1 MMFFRNAAIPTM
13 LFLVLLKP
21 NTGCPQGRP
30 EHSMAKADSSMVS
43 RISGYGASMA
53 GLLDGVH
60 TNMYIRYSIKTER
73 RNPTLMAIPTMFY
86 IAQGQRENAG
96 ETYSKIH
103 IRGRSIAEATTQ
115 VSVSTI
121 RHNGKA
127 MPVLLK
133 YLMPDIYST
142 TMIDSQILS
151 PLNGNNTRLYRYT
164 VTYLTGNRAEVVFRP
179 RRYNTQ
185 LVSGSA
191 IADRATG
198 RVIRIRFN
206 GEYDMIRFSVDA
218 TMGSNGI
225 RSMMP
230 KTCDIDADF
239 HFMGN
244 RITTAYHAV
253 YDNPVDLPDS
263 IRGSHDMSL
272 MDEMR
277 PTPLPDHI
285 RRLYNERLA
294 AGKDTVTAA
303 ADSAEIKK
311 QQKRFDKVLWN
322 AVGSNLI
329 KRINGSFGASSQGSF
344 RISPIL
350 NPLSI
355 SYSRRKGLTYKL
367 RVRGSYKFSKNSD
380 IYLNFKGGYSLKQKQ
395 FYFSLPLRYTYNR
408 KKNGYIEIEAGNG
421 NRITNSNIVEQVKHE
436 RLDSIDWDKMS
447 LDYFKDSYVKAVCNY
462 DILQKWSF
470 QPGAVFHKR
479 TAVDSHGFN
488 LAGRPASYYS
498 FAPSL
503 EVQFRPNG
511 WQGPILTADYE
522 RGIKGIWGA
531 DMEYERVE
539 LDASWRKQLRT
550 LRTLSLRAG
559 GGFYTSKSDN
569 AYFLDYTNFREE
581 NIPGGWNDDWTGE
594 FQLLNSNWYNAS
606 EYYVR
611 TNITYESPLMLLSRI
626 PLAGRLIEMERIYVN
641 TLYVERL
648 HPYMECGYGFTNRYF
663 SLGVFLAT
671 SNHDFKGIGCRFSF
685 ELFRDW

>member
-1 MMFFRNAAIPTM
+1 MMFFRNAAISA
-13 LFLVLLKP
+13 LLP
-21 NTGCPQGRP
+21 LALAAPAAAGAYESSRA
-30 EHSMAKADSSMVS
+30 EADSSMVS

-53 GLLDGVH
+53 GALDGVH
-60 TNMYIRYSIKTER
+60 TNVYIRYSATTER

-86 IAQGQRENAG
+86 ISQGQREHAG
-96 ETYSKIH
+96 ETYSKVF
-103 IRGRSIAEATTQ
+103 IRGGSIAEATTQ
-115 VSVSTI
+115 VSVSTL
-121 RHNGKA
+121 RHNSSA
-127 MPVLLK
+127 MPMLLK
-133 YLMPDIYST
+133 YLMPDIYGT
-142 TMIDSQILS
+142 TMIDGQILS
-151 PLNGNNTRLYRYT
+151 PLNGSNTRLYRYT

-191 IADRATG
+191 IADRSTG

-218 TMGSNGI
+218 TMGGQGL

-230 KTCDIDADF
+230 KTCDIDARF

-244 RITTAYHAV
+244 SIATAYHAV
-253 YDNPVDLPDS
+253 YDNPIDLPDS
-263 IRGSHDMSL
+263 VSGSHDMSL
-272 MDEMR
+272 MEEMR
-277 PTPLPDHI
+277 PSPLPAHI
-285 RRLYNERLA
+285 SRLYSERLA
-294 AGKDTVTAA
+294 SRKDTAA
-303 ADSAEIKK
+303 VDSAEIRR
-311 QQKRFDKVLWN
+311 QQKRLDKVLWN
-322 AVGSNLI
+322 AVGSNLV
-329 KRINGSFGASSQGSF
+329 KRIKGSFGVSSQGSF

-367 RVRGSYKFSKNSD
+367 RVRGSYKFSGNSD
-380 IYLNFKGGYSLKQKQ
+380 IYLNFRGGYSLKQKQ

-408 KKNGYIEIEAGNG
+408 RRNGYIEVEVGNG
-421 NRITNSNIVEQVKHE
+421 NRITNSAIVEQVKHE

-447 LDYFKDSYVKAVCNY
+447 LDYFKDAYLKAAFNY
-462 DILQKWSF
+462 DIASKWSF
-470 QPGAVFHKR
+470 QPGVVFHRR
-479 TAVDSHGFN
+479 TAVDSRGFSM
-488 LAGRPASYYS
+488 AQRPTEYHS

-503 EVQFRPNG
+503 EVQFRPDG

-522 RGIKGIWGA
+522 RGIKGVWGA

-539 LDASWRKQLRT
+539 LDASWRKRLSSLRSM
-550 LRTLSLRAG
+550 SLRAG

-581 NIPGGWNDDWTGE
+581 NIPGGWNDDWMGE

-611 TNITYESPLMLLSRI
+611 TNITYESPLMLLSRL
-626 PLAGRLIEMERIYVN
+626 PLAGRFIEMERIYVN

-663 SLGVFLAT
+663 SLGVFMAS
-671 SNHDFKGIGCRFSF
+671 SNHAFEGVGCRFSF

>member
-1 MMFFRNAAIPTM
+1 
-13 LFLVLLKP
+13 
-21 NTGCPQGRP
+21 
-30 EHSMAKADSSMVS
+30 MVS
-43 RISGYGASMA
+43 RISAYGASMA
-53 GLLDGVH
+53 GILDDVH

-86 IAQGQRENAG
+86 ISQGQREHAG
-96 ETYSKIH
+96 ETYSKIFIH
-103 IRGRSIAEATTQ
+103 DRSIAEASTQ
-115 VSVSTI
+115 VSVSTLK
-121 RHNGKA
+121 HNSKA

-142 TMIDSQILS
+142 TMVDGQILS
-151 PLNGNNTRLYRYT
+151 PLNSNNTKLYRYA

-191 IADRATG
+191 IADRSTG

-218 TMGSNGI
+218 AMGSYGI
-225 RSMMP
+225 RSLMP

-244 RITTAYHAV
+244 RISTAYHAV
-253 YDNPVDLPDS
+253 YDNPVYLPDS

-277 PTPLPDHI
+277 PTTLPDHI
-285 RRLYNERLA
+285 RQLYKERLVNS
-294 AGKDTVTAA
+294 KDTTTA

-329 KRINGSFGASSQGSF
+329 KRINGNFGTSNQGSF

-355 SYSRRKGLTYKL
+355 SYSRRKGVTYKL
-367 RVRGSYKFSKNSD
+367 RVRGSYKFSGNSD
-380 IYLNFKGGYSLKQKQ
+380 IFLNFKGGYSLKQKQ

-436 RLDSIDWDKMS
+436 RLDSIEWDKMN

-470 QPGAVFHKR
+470 QPGVVFHKR
-479 TAVDSHGFN
+479 SAVDSHGFK
-488 LAGRPASYYS
+488 LANRPVNYYS

-503 EVQFRPNG
+503 EVQFRPDG
-511 WQGPILTADYE
+511 WRGPILTADYE
-522 RGIKGIWGA
+522 RGIKGVWGA

-611 TNITYESPLMLLSRI
+611 TNITYESPLMLLSHI
-626 PLAGRLIEMERIYVN
+626 PFAGRFIEMERIYVN

-663 SLGVFLAT
+663 SLGVFMAT
-671 SNHDFKGIGCRFSF
+671 SNHAFEGVGCRFSF